1 MFTDCYCTQFR
12 RAAQAITKIYDEA
25 LDGDQILLTQFSLLR
40 ALKRLGPA
48 TQNELAKEVA
58 LDKTT
63 ISRNVKVL
71 VQRGWIDVEATEDLR
86 EKRLTLSDLGQ
97 AKLESSSV
105 AWKKAQDSV
114 LKLVQTTFQHSDDD
128 PLIETLEVL
137 QTLAVAGRKG

>member
-25 LDGDQILLTQFSLLR
+25 LNGDQILLTQFSLLR

-63 ISRNVKVL
+63 ISRNVKIL
-71 VQRGWIDVEATEDLR
+71 VQRGWIDVEGTKDLR
-86 EKRLTLSDLGQ
+86 EKRLKLSHLGQ
-97 AKLESSSV
+97 AKLDSSSV
-105 AWKKAQDSV
+105 AWKKAQESV
-114 LKLVQTTFQHSDDD
+114 LELVQSTFQHSDDD

-137 QTLAVAGRKG
+137 QALAVAGRKG